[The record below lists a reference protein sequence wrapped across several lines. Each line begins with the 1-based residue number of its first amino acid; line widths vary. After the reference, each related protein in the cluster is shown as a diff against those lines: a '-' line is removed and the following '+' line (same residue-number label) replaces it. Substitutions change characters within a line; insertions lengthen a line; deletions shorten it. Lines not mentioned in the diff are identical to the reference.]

1 MDLKKLFIEELN
13 YEPVF
18 KKIRIPEIENKE
30 NILDLQIAFEK
41 NDFQII
47 LGRLKNLNPEFEKI
61 IIKNLKKE
69 YSDAIY
75 LFTTPDDKQINIYNI
90 KLTEDKKERIR
101 KLTYDEINNK
111 TQLFKEKIRFFEVS
125 EDITGKLS
133 LKEKIDTAFD
143 TERVTKKFYV
153 EFKKYHDKFL
163 KFIKGI
169 PVEKDAEWY
178 TSVILNRLMFIYFI
192 QKKGFIDN
200 DYDYLKNK
208 FNEIEKQKGNFYSD
222 FLKGLFFEG
231 FAKKDK
237 SEEFKKKYGN
247 VPYLNGGLFLPHPIE
262 KKYKDI
268 SIPNEAFKEIID
280 YFDRYIWYLDER
292 PLRNEN
298 EINPDILGYIFEKYI
313 NQKELGAYYT
323 KEDITGYICRNT
335 IIPYIFDRI
344 GIKNYQHFL
353 KKIDIEKYVYEGVT
367 DREKRVE
374 EIKKA
379 YQNGEIKDIN
389 DFITFNLD
397 IEKFALDFIDN
408 LKDEETLKHLY
419 FDILKNIK
427 ILDPTVGSGAFLF
440 AALNILFPMYE
451 KIINKKF
458 LEFKKANSKYW
469 RTFFEREIQKIKEHP
484 NVNYFILK
492 TIIVNNLYGVD
503 IVEEATE
510 ICKLRLFLKLAAQ
523 IDDVNH
529 IEPLPDIDFNI
540 KAGNTLVGIVDI
552 EKDSIGLFVHSIKN
566 EILELSKKL
575 SQFRANQL
583 TFGEQI
589 AKKFEFY
596 QKQKKEIDEILAS
609 LNTKI
614 NQKQKDDYNVSYD
627 DFIKNYKPFNWYVEF
642 NEIIKN
648 GGFDVII
655 GNPPYVEYS
664 KVKNQYK
671 IKGYKTESCG
681 NLYAFVVERS
691 LNLLK
696 NDGRFGMIVPIS
708 ITNTRRM
715 SPLREILNKESSL
728 IYISSFSDR
737 PSKLFIGAEQELS
750 IAIVKK
756 FHSNTNKIFTT
767 NYIKWYSEQRDS
779 LFQNIQYCDISE
791 FNIKNT
797 IPRLGNKIEKNIWNK
812 FNNDFKIK
820 NLILRTPNVSKV
832 IYIHKRGRYWTLA
845 IDFEPVYNV
854 GKRNN
859 DLSSVWEKICL
870 DNEYADF
877 IICFLN
883 SSLFYWYSKKFLNT
897 WIITTSEILDTPIK
911 ISNLLI
917 WHNIKKILME
927 DLKKHS
933 VIKTIEYRYKK
944 VKQQLFYPSKSKHI
958 IDEIDRELAKHY
970 GFTEEELNFIINYD
984 IKFRMGKEEEN

>member
-41 NDFQII
+41 NGFQII

-69 YSDAIY
+69 HPDAIY

-143 TERVTKKFYV
+143 TEKVTKKFYV

-169 PVEKDAEWY
+169 PIEKDAEWY

-247 VPYLNGGLFLPHPIE
+247 VPYLNGGLFLLHPIE
-262 KKYKDI
+262 NKYEDI

-344 GIKNYQHFL
+344 GIKNYEHFL
-353 KKIDIEKYVYEGVT
+353 KKISIEKYIYEGVT

-458 LEFKKANSKYW
+458 LEFKKLNSKYW
-469 RTFFEREIQKIKEHP
+469 EKFETEINNIKEHP

-540 KAGNTLVGIVDI
+540 KANNTLVGIVDI
-552 EKDSIGLFVHSIKN
+552 KEIEKKYSEGGLLDFNNVKN
-566 EILELSKKL
+566 KIIDLDKKL
-575 SQFRANQL
+575 SDFRRNQL
-583 TFGEQI
+583 TLGEQVL
-589 AKKFEFY
+589 KKFDFY
-596 QKQKKEIDEILAS
+596 QEQKTEIQKLLNEINLIINKDLQDEYGI
-609 LNTKI
+609 K
-614 NQKQKDDYNVSYD
+614 KYD
-627 DFIKNYKPFNWYVEF
+627 DFIK
-642 NEIIKN
+642 
-648 GGFDVII
+648 
-655 GNPPYVEYS
+655 
-664 KVKNQYK
+664 
-671 IKGYKTESCG
+671 
-681 NLYAFVVERS
+681 
-691 LNLLK
+691 
-696 NDGRFGMIVPIS
+696 
-708 ITNTRRM
+708 
-715 SPLREILNKESSL
+715 
-728 IYISSFSDR
+728 
-737 PSKLFIGAEQELS
+737 KL
-750 IAIVKK
+750 
-756 FHSNTNKIFTT
+756 
-767 NYIKWYSEQRDS
+767 
-779 LFQNIQYCDISE
+779 
-791 FNIKNT
+791 
-797 IPRLGNKIEKNIWNK
+797 
-812 FNNDFKIK
+812 
-820 NLILRTPNVSKV
+820 
-832 IYIHKRGRYWTLA
+832 
-845 IDFEPVYNV
+845 
-854 GKRNN
+854 
-859 DLSSVWEKICL
+859 
-870 DNEYADF
+870 
-877 IICFLN
+877 
-883 SSLFYWYSKKFLNT
+883 
-897 WIITTSEILDTPIK
+897 
-911 ISNLLI
+911 
-917 WHNIKKILME
+917 
-927 DLKKHS
+927 
-933 VIKTIEYRYKK
+933 
-944 VKQQLFYPSKSKHI
+944 
-958 IDEIDRELAKHY
+958 
-970 GFTEEELNFIINYD
+970 
-984 IKFRMGKEEEN
+984 

>member
-143 TERVTKKFYV
+143 TEKVTKKFYV

-208 FNEIEKQKGNFYSD
+208 FNEIEKQKWNFYSD

-247 VPYLNGGLFLPHPIE
+247 VPYLNGGLFLPHSIE
-262 KKYKDI
+262 NKYKDI
-268 SIPNEAFKEIID
+268 SISNKAFKEIID

-298 EINPDILGYIFEKYI
+298 EINPDVLGYIFEKYI

-379 YQNGEIKDIN
+379 YQQNGEIKDIN

-664 KVKNQYK
+664 KVRNQYQ

-696 NDGRFGMIVPIS
+696 NDGRFGMILQQPAIC
-708 ITNTRRM
+708 TDRM
-715 SPLREILNKESSL
+715 
-728 IYISSFSDR
+728 IYLQDLFLSKNIVWFSNFSDR
-737 PSKLFIGAEQELS
+737 PSQLFEGLESGRFVISLVKNIIGNES
-750 IAIVKK
+750 
-756 FHSNTNKIFTT
+756 IFTT
-767 NYIKWYSEQRDS
+767 DYLKFKTEDRLFLFHNIKYTKINEFILKGAIPKIGTKIQHEILKKIYNQKKLLYNYISQD
-779 LFQNIQYCDISE
+779 
-791 FNIKNT
+791 KNDNKVYYYNA
-797 IPRLGNKIEKNIWNK
+797 PRYFVRAQLNKSK
-812 FNNDFKIK
+812 D
-820 NLILRTPNVSKV
+820 NLSV
-832 IYIHKRGRYWTLA
+832 IY
-845 IDFEPVYNV
+845 
-854 GKRNN
+854 
-859 DLSSVWEKICL
+859 
-870 DNEYADF
+870 
-877 IICFLN
+877 FLN
-883 SSLFYWYSKKFLNT
+883 EKYSKIAFCLLNSNLFYFWVDKYFMGRTGIVLRDKDIFIFPIEMDIIKSTSINLLKKL
-897 WIITTSEILDTPIK
+897 SEILNK
-911 ISNLLI
+911 IYIDVENNRKNLP
-917 WHNIKKILME
+917 
-927 DLKKHS
+927 
-933 VIKTIEYRYKK
+933 YPYKGF
-944 VKQQLFYPSKSKHI
+944 LNKSKHI

-984 IKFRMGKEEEN
+984 IKFRMGKDVEENE